1 MNIFVILFVIFVCF
15 DGVVHGQGFG
25 QLIKSIGLMRT
36 IYERCGVSQSTF
48 CTNGGRP
55 VAFPMFEDS
64 CPKNGDK
71 YGPRPGHLEIP
82 NFQDLFNE
90 RGSPCVN
97 DVLVDEEPRKFCLTC
112 LKLKFF
118 AMQIAQTPQQVDII
132 KPGCDGNEP
141 DFSTATCS

>member
-97 DVLVDEEPRKFCLTC
+97 DVLVDVSIIAL
-112 LKLKFF
+112 LKSKL
-118 AMQIAQTPQQVDII
+118 QIF
-132 KPGCDGNEP
+132 CDGIVLYFRKNLEN
-141 DFSTATCS
+141 FA